1 MFCATLLVQ
10 VFPSETQNALPSFG
24 RERFLRFRSR
34 KRIGAKREG
43 ALIRLLRCLGC
54 HSPFG
59 RNGILDI
66 LNIAPEGGKNKSI
79 KRRRNRPTKIKIG
92 CQTAPA
98 PLRGLL
104 LEAGFNCCAPFGC
117 CCATLL
123 FVRINC
129 RPEGTIRA
137 CFMVRINCLLSC
149 AATNGDLTNNR
160 VAQQHHP
167 RRSMLLFRR
176 NKRGVET
183 PYPKAPRVWISPDL
197 NF

>member
-1 MFCATLLVQ
+1 MNAFLVPRRPSGVLRNPLVPPLPFAKANWREARRGPYSSFKMFRMPFSL
-10 VFPSETQNALPSFG
+10 
-24 RERFLRFRSR
+24 RE
-34 KRIGAKREG
+34 
-43 ALIRLLRCLGC
+43 
-54 HSPFG
+54 
-59 RNGILDI
+59 NGILDI

>member
-1 MFCATLLVQ
+1 MRESSSLSTCKYLYNFSRSISQKTLFLIFQLDLLSMLLFRRNKRVQ

-104 LEAGFNCCAPFGC
+104 LKKQ
-117 CCATLL
+117 L
-123 FVRINC
+123 
-129 RPEGTIRA
+129 IR
-137 CFMVRINCLLSC
+137 
-149 AATNGDLTNNR
+149 T
-160 VAQQHHP
+160 
-167 RRSMLLFRR
+167 
-176 NKRGVET
+176 
-183 PYPKAPRVWISPDL
+183 
-197 NF
+197 

>member
-1 MFCATLLVQ
+1 MFAPCSSALRATLVVVPKEQRLRNPLI
-10 VFPSETQNALPSFG
+10 PSNKSMGPRRPSG
-24 RERFLRFRSR
+24 VAAQPSCSSASVRESELARS
-34 KRIGAKREG
+34 AKG

-59 RNGILDI
+59 SLDI

-104 LEAGFNCCAPFGC
+104 LELIVNRKLIRTNPDVL
-117 CCATLL
+117 TV
-123 FVRINC
+123 VRPSGVAAQPSYLSGSGLISSLC

-137 CFMVRINCLLSC
+137 CFMVRINCLLS
-149 AATNGDLTNNR
+149 
-160 VAQQHHP
+160 AQQQ
-167 RRSMLLFRR
+167 
-176 NKRGVET
+176 
-183 PYPKAPRVWISPDL
+183 PD
-197 NF
+197 